1 MKDQA
6 LKSLYRILKSYAL
19 KVIKRHN
26 PFVIAVTGSVG
37 KTSAKEAIYTIMNE
51 KFGVEV
57 RSTTGNLNAEIGIPL
72 TILGYKNYPS
82 KWLWPVFLVGAY
94 FRTLKRKYPKYLVV
108 EMGIEHPGDINYFGS
123 IVRPDIAVITAA
135 TPAHVANFK
144 SVEEMQAE
152 KVSIREIVK
161 EGGSVIYN
169 NDDKYLS
176 EQKFVS
182 AVKYSIMSESDFKAN
197 KIEVDL
203 SGNNYQ
209 VKTPEGVINIKSN
222 LVGRQMIYTELAAIS
237 VAKRLKIENEVI
249 QSGLSKMNQYPGRVQ
264 ILEGIES
271 STIID
276 DSYNS
281 NPASAKAALD
291 LLSELKT
298 DGRKIAI
305 LGNMNELGEIEKD
318 VHREL
323 GAYAKGKCDVAIF
336 AGANAEIMQKGFA
349 DNKCSKAFFGRDELT
364 SELNN
369 FVYKDDIILVK
380 ASQNGNYF
388 EEVVKFLMKEKGR
401 ASELLV
407 RQGPEWMKKKQ

>member
-349 DNKCSKAFFGRDELT
+349 DNKCSKAFFG
-364 SELNN
+364 
-369 FVYKDDIILVK
+369 
-380 ASQNGNYF
+380 
-388 EEVVKFLMKEKGR
+388 
-401 ASELLV
+401 
-407 RQGPEWMKKKQ
+407 

>member
-380 ASQNGNYF
+380 ASQNGNYY